1 MSESWVRLVLPCKY
15 YVAGDK
21 LTGELFSSIYEK
33 DTKIVLKV
41 MGEEQVS
48 IDSPNSKT
56 NQSASIF
63 TSYKEISD
71 PSSPF
76 LSPSSSHLKSVFPF
90 TFHIPDY
97 APASF
102 HFLDT
107 DSLNNVVSAEVFYI
121 LEAELYYSGEILTK
135 DTIEFTV
142 YSKNYKEAFG
152 KSSNSSTTRLKSCCC
167 VSRGRSYISI
177 ELLGES
183 EDNSER
189 KFEVFIESANNKRLH
204 SVIIQVVC
212 DINLSVQDKNLFFRK
227 VVNRKVVT
235 PSILAFTTSGEKLNF
250 WYGAKVESELI
261 GPNVSTNKAKFFSC
275 RYNIQALAMYN
286 IGLHSTESE
295 CLLPLLVNPVP
306 VINETPSFPSD
317 WSAADHYFETPKV
330 SSGSSY
336 NTISDD

>member
-1 MSESWVRLVLPCKY
+1 MSESWIRLVLPCKY

-21 LTGELFSSIYEK
+21 LTGELFSSVYEK

-48 IDSPNSKT
+48 IDSITSKT
-56 NQSASIF
+56 HQSASIF
-63 TSYKEISD
+63 TAYKEILD
-71 PSSPF
+71 PS
-76 LSPSSSHLKSVFPF
+76 LSSHLKSIFPF

-107 DSLNNVVSAEVFYI
+107 DSSNNIVSAEVFYI
-121 LEAELYYSGEILTK
+121 LEAELHYSGEILTK

-142 YSKNYKEAFG
+142 FSKNYKEAYG
-152 KSSNSSTTRLKSCCC
+152 KSSNSSTTRLKSFCC
-167 VSRGRSYISI
+167 VPRGRSYISI
-177 ELLGES
+177 ELSGES
-183 EDNSER
+183 EENER
-189 KFEVFIESANNKRLH
+189 KFEVFIESGNNKKLD

-212 DINLSVQDKNLFFRK
+212 DINLNVQDKNLSFRK
-227 VVNRKVVT
+227 IVNRKVVT

-250 WYGAKVESELI
+250 MYGAKVESESI
-261 GPNVSTNKAKFFSC
+261 GPNASTNKAKFFSC

-295 CLLPLLVNPVP
+295 CLLPLLVNPIP
-306 VINETPSFPSD
+306 VVNESPSFPSD
-317 WSAADHYFETPKV
+317 WSVADHYFETPKM